1 MLTPLMFP
9 NLTYGVI
16 LSSRFCGNVTPLVN
30 WLAFGKLPENPV
42 VTPSTSTQ
50 VVRPSAENRFLETVT
65 VEPIPTTPGTGG

>member
-16 LSSRFCGNVTPLVN
+16 LGSHFCGNVSPLVR

-42 VTPSTSTQ
+42 VTPSSSTQ
-50 VVRPSAENRFLETVT
+50 VIRPSAENRFLETVT
-65 VEPIPTTPGTGG
+65 VDPIPTTPAPGA